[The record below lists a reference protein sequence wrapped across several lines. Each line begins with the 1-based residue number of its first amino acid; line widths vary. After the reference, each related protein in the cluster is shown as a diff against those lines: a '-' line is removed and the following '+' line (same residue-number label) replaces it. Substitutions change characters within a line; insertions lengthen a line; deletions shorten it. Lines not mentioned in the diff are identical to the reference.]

1 MAMKYKKVSMI
12 RAHISEMEATGLCRY
27 TFQLVQSIYGMTIVL
42 LSYQVK
48 ELLLTIV
55 LEFQPHSRVFGT

>member
-12 RAHISEMEATGLCRY
+12 RVHISEMEATGLCRY
-27 TFQLVQSIYGMTIVL
+27 TLQLVQSIYGMTIVL